1 MFANQTIETY
11 LQQLAGKTS
20 TPGGGAAA
28 GISGAQAAA
37 LLGMVAQFS
46 QQQPTLM
53 ESVIDACD
61 RSASAFMGMAQEDIT
76 GFKAVMAAYGLP
88 ATDSASKQQKQIA
101 VQEALGAAVA
111 APLAM
116 IDEAMKLIALTQQLQ
131 IHGNKNLITDVGI
144 AASLL
149 LSCLQSSQMNLRVN
163 LRSIKTQELIE
174 RCQAQLLTVQQ
185 GVAACQQLI
194 AAIDTSLI

>member
-1 MFANQTIETY
+1 MLTNQTIETY

-46 QQQPTLM
+46 QQPTLM
-53 ESVIDACD
+53 QTVIDACD
-61 RSASAFMGMAQEDIT
+61 RSAGAFMRMAQEDIT
-76 GFKAVMAAYGLP
+76 GFKAVMTAYGLP
-88 ATDSASKQQKQIA
+88 ATDSTSKQQKQIA

-116 IDEAMKLIALTQQLQ
+116 IDEAMTLIALAQQLQ
-131 IHGNKNLITDVGI
+131 THGNKNLITDVGI

-149 LSCLQSSQMNLRVN
+149 LSCLQSSQLNLRVN

>member
-1 MFANQTIETY
+1 MLAEQTIETY

-46 QQQPTLM
+46 QQQPALM
-53 ESVIDACD
+53 KTVIDTCD
-61 RSASAFMGMAQEDIT
+61 HSARAFMRLAQEDMT
-76 GFKAVMAAYGLP
+76 GFKAVMTAY
-88 ATDSASKQQKQIA
+88 AMTTTDSASKQQKQTA
-101 VQEALGAAVA
+101 VQQALGAATA

-116 IDEAMKLIALTQQLQ
+116 INETMELLSLAQQLKT
-131 IHGNKNLITDVGI
+131 HGNKNLITDVGI

-163 LRSIKTQELIE
+163 LRSIKTPALIE
-174 RCQAQLLTVQQ
+174 RCESQLQTVQQ
-185 GVAACQQLI
+185 GVATCQRLI
-194 AAIDTSLI
+194 ADIDTSLI